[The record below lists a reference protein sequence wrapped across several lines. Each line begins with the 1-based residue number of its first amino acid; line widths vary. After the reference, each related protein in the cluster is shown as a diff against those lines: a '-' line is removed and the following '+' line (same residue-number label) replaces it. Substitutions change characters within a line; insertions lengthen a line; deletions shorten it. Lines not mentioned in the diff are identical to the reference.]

1 MPHSYEV
8 KTTLSPLGTERYA
21 TLTLGLA
28 YIEIPITAA
37 MSNNDIQTA
46 ISEFV
51 EEIPLAKPAKF
62 EVYVEGVVVHHDVFV
77 SSSAGVSL
85 VARLQAA
92 FPDHSDWSRFSYN
105 VVAEYDAY
113 REPYQN
119 SSISWYNMNEKPSS
133 ELLSSFAANYDNGN
147 IRPWYGLKFDMTT
160 NTAMLKVV
168 LESIDF
174 PKPDLPASTP
184 ASTFYS
190 VTHNL
195 DGTTSPWID
204 AYVYTTVDTIRA
216 FCETHGLTFPY
227 PADFDLDTRP
237 PTLWGF
243 VFNKDT
249 LAYGK
254 LKGYR
259 FEA

>member
-1 MPHSYEV
+1 MPHSYEIR
-8 KTTLSPLGTERYA
+8 TTITPNGTEMYA
-21 TLTLGLA
+21 TLTIGA
-28 YIEIPITAA
+28 DYMEFPIDGA
-37 MSNNDIQTA
+37 MSNTEIQTA
-46 ISEFV
+46 VSDGVFNLGLTSE
-51 EEIPLAKPAKF
+51 PHNADYYL
-62 EVYVEGVVVHHDVFV
+62 YVEGEVVRDDVLV

-105 VVAEYDAY
+105 VVAEYGAY

-119 SSISWYNMNEKPSS
+119 PSISWYSMDGKPSS
-133 ELLSSFAANYDNGN
+133 ELLSSYAANYDNGN
-147 IRPWYGLKFDMTT
+147 IRPWYGQKFDMST

-174 PKPDLPASTP
+174 PKPDLPSID
-184 ASTFYS
+184 FYAI
-190 VTHNL
+190 THNL

-204 AYVYTTVDTIRA
+204 AYVYATVDGVRA

-254 LKGYR
+254 VKGY
-259 FEA
+259 FQP